1 MSNSN
6 RIFAEAVNDLMEK
19 LLTPI
24 LAEEKANLIKEGI
37 KPELIDSVMLSVKTD
52 TQAKILPRIK
62 QLVKEG
68 LKEKLEQMRANESAE
83 IGSKKTPSPRG

>member
-83 IGSKKTPSPRG
+83 SDSKKPPSPKG